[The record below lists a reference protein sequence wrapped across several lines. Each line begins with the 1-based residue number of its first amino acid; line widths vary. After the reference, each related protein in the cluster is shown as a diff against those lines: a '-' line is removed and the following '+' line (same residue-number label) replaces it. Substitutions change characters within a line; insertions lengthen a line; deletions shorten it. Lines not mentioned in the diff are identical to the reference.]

1 MGLIYSSS
9 DSAQLISALKKNLQS
24 GKEASEQLKAGSQ
37 KVIAAVDGKTL
48 SGAAYTAGKGL
59 FSELVLP
66 TISKVT
72 SAMSTIEQ
80 ELQTYTSADQNISSE
95 GTLDEDKLNQ
105 QIATKKAMKASV
117 DASAAVVRSL
127 SRNNPVAKVLD
138 GLLDVQNKLNRM
150 SNTFEEDIREL
161 QKKLEKLHQFFS
173 QTNSLFASSLNDM
186 KIAMQGVMVL
196 NNTVV
201 NSDGTYQL
209 PAGVD
214 SSWFNQLKE
223 KKQLDALNEDKQP
236 DVGDR
241 EYKLIDLG
249 YGKMWLWVEKGK
261 NFATAADID
270 VTLAYNKWL
279 SQMIDKYGLSFI
291 QGDRPKGIDELFY
304 EQNATLIKELKTG
317 IDSVTGKKLTTME
330 MIGKASLLANGM
342 ITIGVMAK
350 GVVNVGKV
358 KNATPRNAGKKAG
371 GANQKVI
378 SELESPV
385 LDGQRVGSG
394 AKVDD
399 VKPIWGK
406 DSKGKPVIEKEFP
419 HVPKEHGF
427 PDIVDNYPSGA
438 NEFPLVGGDGVNRR
452 FFQIEGSHNGKT
464 GVFEWIIEPNGN
476 ISHRRFIDGGVLT
489 GKPNQVPKK

>member
-1 MGLIYSSS
+1 
-9 DSAQLISALKKNLQS
+9 
-24 GKEASEQLKAGSQ
+24 
-37 KVIAAVDGKTL
+37 
-48 SGAAYTAGKGL
+48 
-59 FSELVLP
+59 
-66 TISKVT
+66 
-72 SAMSTIEQ
+72 
-80 ELQTYTSADQNISSE
+80 
-95 GTLDEDKLNQ
+95 
-105 QIATKKAMKASV
+105 
-117 DASAAVVRSL
+117 
-127 SRNNPVAKVLD
+127 
-138 GLLDVQNKLNRM
+138 M

-161 QKKLEKLHQFFS
+161 QKKLEKLHQFSS

-317 IDSVTGKKLTTME
+317 IDSVTGKKLTQAE
-330 MIGKASLLANGM
+330 MLGKASLLANGM
-342 ITIGVMAK
+342 ITLGVMAK

-358 KNATPRNAGKKAG
+358 KNATPRNAGEKAG
-371 GANQKVI
+371 GA
-378 SELESPV
+378 ESVKQPNDFATEPFLPEEYYKNNRLPSRV
-385 LDGQRVGSG
+385 EPGTSSLDKFDDLGNLKQTKFYDQYGREKGW
-394 AKVDD
+394 VDYTD
-399 VKPIWGK
+399 HGRP
-406 DSKGKPVIEKEFP
+406 DSHSAP
-419 HVPKEHGF
+419 HWHEYIY
-427 PDIVDNYPSGA
+427 DA
-438 NEFPLVGGDGVNRR
+438 EFPL
-452 FFQIEGSHNGKT
+452 GKK
-464 GVFEWIIEPNGN
+464 VDHKFDINPPF
-476 ISHRRFIDGGVLT
+476 S
-489 GKPNQVPKK
+489 K